1 MNQSNYSQQNQY
13 PQYDNSSYPQY
24 DNSSYHQYNPAYD
37 QEDDSLIKAQIEVEE
52 ALHKFEM
59 EVLRGMKEVIDIKN
73 KKREW
78 KPIAPGKQKLCNE
91 LGIREIL
98 GRLRGRV
105 TVTGK
110 LTFKT
115 DEEVMKDM
123 FYFHMS
129 LLDLFTKRA
138 DDWDMEEEMVKPIL
152 DSCIELVQDVVFAA
166 RRGFT
171 ATNMRSQ
178 YTRSEVQSTQS
189 QGEQGGKSFLGLRRK

>member
-1 MNQSNYSQQNQY
+1 MQPEHQYDYSNQY
-13 PQYDNSSYPQY
+13 NPS
-24 DNSSYHQYNPAYD
+24 QYNPAYSE
-37 QEDDSLIKAQIEVEE
+37 EDESLMRLQLEVEQ

-59 EVLRGMKEVIDIKN
+59 EVLRGMKEIIDVKN

-78 KPIAPGKQKLCNE
+78 RPIAKDAPKLCNE
-91 LGIREIL
+91 LGIREVL
-98 GRLRGRV
+98 GRLRGRC
-105 TVTGK
+105 TITAK

-129 LLDLFTKRA
+129 LIDLFTKRA

-152 DSCIELVQDVVFAA
+152 DSCIELVQDIVFAS

-178 YTRSEVQSTQS
+178 YTRSEVQSS
-189 QGEQGGKSFLGLRRK
+189 QNQETGPKSILGLRRK